1 MNITSKTVLNEEF
14 FKRNKKILLHNGIQ
28 KIVLPVIILVFAAIY
43 VAWGYLFAMTSLMFG
58 GAVLCAM
65 SLLIFV
71 IEKRK
76 EMNYEKAEVQ
86 KLKRKLKERGIGAET
101 VTITT
106 VFEDNKLTV
115 SSELAE
121 QKVYAY
127 KQIYNAEI
135 KNDVLFISVSPR
147 EKLICED
154 VSLEDAK
161 EIIEKIKL
169 KNKTSKT
176 KK

>member
-86 KLKRKLKERGIGAET
+86 KLKTQWREAGYDS
-101 VTITT
+101 VTISKC
-106 VFEDNKLTV
+106 NKLDVIATNP
-115 SSELAE
+115 E
-121 QKVYAY
+121 Y
-127 KQIYNAEI
+127 I
-135 KNDVLFISVSPR
+135 KTFIDIGLKIR
-147 EKLICED
+147 EYY
-154 VSLEDAK
+154 
-161 EIIEKIKL
+161 
-169 KNKTSKT
+169 
-176 KK
+176 